1 MTFKPA
7 FLVHHI
13 SQFMKLEASDIITT
27 GTPPG
32 VGLGKTPT
40 IYIKSGDV
48 IELSLEHLGSQQ
60 QNFI

>member
-7 FLVHHI
+7 LLVHHI
-13 SQFMKLEASDIITT
+13 SQFMKLEAGDVITT
-27 GTPPG
+27 RTPPG
-32 VGLGKTPT
+32 IGLGKTPP

-48 IELSLEHLGSQQ
+48 IELSIEHLGSQQ